1 MNISEIFSTEEI
13 IKINNIGIKLENKNY
28 TPTEYRLIES
38 EIESY
43 IMGYS
48 TKNGEISR
56 LSNEFQNI
64 LTKLI
69 NLQKS

>member
-1 MNISEIFSTEEI
+1 MNVSEIFSNEEI
-13 IKINNIGIKLENKNY
+13 IKINNIGIKFENKNY
-28 TPTEYRLIES
+28 TPTEFRLIES
-38 EIESY
+38 QIENY
-43 IMGYS
+43 IMGNS